1 MLGVVESVAVVSVD
15 GDGGVCFVSSCV
27 VVVVVVWSLQW
38 VIVQVIVVVLVHH
51 VLSKKRRLHRHLCPV
66 SRNVT

>member
-1 MLGVVESVAVVSVD
+1 MLGVVSLVVVSVD

-38 VIVQVIVVVLVHH
+38 VIVQVIGGCAGA
-51 VLSKKRRLHRHLCPV
+51 SCFEQKA
-66 SRNVT
+66 NIT

>member
-38 VIVQVIVVVLVHH
+38 VIH
-51 VLSKKRRLHRHLCPV
+51 CP
-66 SRNVT
+66 SHCRCAGASCFEQKAKIT